1 MVEYLP
7 STPRYLK
14 VPLIVL
20 NVILWLLGLVLVIIG
35 SICVGFFSN
44 FKDLQKVGGVSESIK
59 SISVSLP
66 AGVLSI
72 GIFFMVLTVAGCIVA
87 YKEKMVGLVFYT
99 ILMLVLLVVL
109 IGIGGEALTYHNADI
124 GTEVEDN
131 WKNISKSNQSAVIT
145 RLEKF
150 FECCCFDEDDLKSN
164 CTDICYRDEQ
174 KNILYNGTYCYDVIF
189 GAVNSKL
196 YLVGSAGVAIGVIE
210 LVSLMFALFL
220 IVRLYRSN
228 SYR

>member
-1 MVEYLP
+1 MAEYLP

-14 VPLIVL
+14 VPLIIL

-35 SICVGFFSN
+35 SICVGFFSK
-44 FKDLQKVGGVSESIK
+44 FKEFTEAAGVSDAIK
-59 SISVSLP
+59 SMSVSVP

-72 GIFFMVLTVAGCIVA
+72 GLFFMVLTIAGCVVA

-99 ILMLVLLVVL
+99 VLMLVLLVVL
-109 IGIGGEALTYHNADI
+109 IGIGGEALTYHDDDI
-124 GTEVEDN
+124 ANEVAQN
-131 WKNISKSNQSAVIT
+131 WISISNSNQSKAIT
-145 RLEKF
+145 KLESF
-150 FECCCFDEDDLKSN
+150 FECCCFNENDLNNTYLCPTKEN
-164 CTDICYRDEQ
+164 KT
-174 KNILYNGTYCYDVIF
+174 LYNGTYCSDVIF
-189 GAVNSKL
+189 EAVNSKL

-220 IVRLYRSN
+220 IVRLYKSN

>member
-1 MVEYLP
+1 MAEYLP

-44 FKDLQKVGGVSESIK
+44 FKGLTKAEGVSDAIK
-59 SISVSLP
+59 SMFSVP

-72 GIFFMVLTVAGCIVA
+72 GLFFMVLTIAGCVVA
-87 YKEKMVGLVFYT
+87 YKEKMIGLVFYT
-99 ILMLVLLVVL
+99 VLMLVLLVVL
-109 IGIGGEALTYHNADI
+109 IGIGGEALTYHDDDI
-124 GTEVEDN
+124 GNEVAQN
-131 WKNISKSNQSAVIT
+131 WLTVSNSNQSEEIT
-145 RLEKF
+145 KLETF
-150 FECCCFDEDDLKSN
+150 FKCCCYNKDDLN
-164 CTDICYRDEQ
+164 
-174 KNILYNGTYCYDVIF
+174 NIHLCPANENRTIIYYNGTYCSDVIF
-189 GAVNSKL
+189 EAVNSKL
-196 YLVGSAGVAIGVIE
+196 YLIGSAGVAIGVIE

-220 IVRLYRSN
+220 IVRLYKSN